1 MIIRALVATA
11 VALSAPA
18 APANELCVMSAPD
31 RAWLVTSLEAWRYMD
46 ARRLNLAPDPR
57 PTVVVFD
64 TKCRFESAAGG
75 KPWRAQAHSGRI
87 CLPDGEEVSIQVTSF
102 AGKNGKTAE
111 RFFVMALPSIW
122 DSAGIP
128 ISGDHL
134 GLTGVLL
141 HEFSHTRHILALKPV
156 FEDTEPRHPMPE
168 DFNDDSLQK
177 HFQSDPAYDA
187 TFGKEVDLLYRAAAE
202 PTASKSKAL
211 AREALA
217 MMEAR
222 QSRWFVGEATYW
234 KSYDDLF
241 LTMEGFGQWV
251 AYSWLADP
259 QGGGLTPAAAQEKMR
274 GSRKWWSQEEGL
286 ALFLVIDRF
295 VPNWTAQAFAPRPA
309 LGIDLLR
316 QAVEEPR

>member
-1 MIIRALVATA
+1 MIIRALAATTL
-11 VALSAPA
+11 VLSVPA
-18 APANELCVMSAPD
+18 AAAGELCAMSAPE
-31 RAWLVTSLEAWRYMD
+31 RAWLDTSLEAWRYMD
-46 ARRLNLAPDPR
+46 ARLKLAPDPR

-75 KPWRAQAHSGRI
+75 KPWQAEAHSGRI
-87 CLPDGEEVSIQVTSF
+87 RLPDGEELPVQVTSF
-102 AGKNGKTAE
+102 AGQNGKTAE

-122 DSAGIP
+122 DAAGIP

-134 GLTGVLL
+134 GLTGVFL
-141 HEFSHTRHILALKPV
+141 HEFSHTRHTRALKPV
-156 FEDTEPRHPMPE
+156 FEAAEALRPMTE
-168 DFNDDSLQK
+168 DFNDDSLQE
-177 HFQSDPAYDA
+177 HFQSDPAYVA
-187 TFGKEVDLLYRAAAE
+187 TFEKELDLLYRAAGD

-222 QSRWFVGEATYW
+222 QRRWFVGEAAYW

-259 QGGGLTPAAAQEKMR
+259 KGGGLTPAAAQEKMR
-274 GSRKWWSQEEGL
+274 GRRKWWSQEEGL

-295 VPNWTAQAFAPRPA
+295 VPNWAAQTFASRPA

-316 QAVEEPR
+316 RAVDEPS